1 MKTIVPILSSLFGL
15 FLTISLLIAM
25 NSVPPKKERTLS
37 ENRVQFSIEA
47 PPPPVT
53 KSSKPKPRRVKSAP
67 PPPPLPMMNANLSGL
82 SFGMD
87 ALEDQLVVKGEDLLG
102 VNQDVVMTSETVDIP
117 PRAKS
122 RISPEYPTTARRK
135 GIEGYVTLS
144 LLINDS
150 GHVEDIVIVE
160 SHPSGIFEQSAKDT
174 VLQWSFAPGEYQGQ
188 PVSVRVMQVL
198 RYSLG

>member
-1 MKTIVPILSSLFGL
+1 MKTIAPILSALFGL
-15 FLTISLLIAM
+15 FLTISLLVAM

-37 ENRVQFSIEA
+37 ENRVQFSVEA

-53 KSSKPKPRRVKSAP
+53 KSSKPKPRKVKSTP

-82 SFGMD
+82 SFGME

-102 VNQDVVMTSETVDIP
+102 ANQDVVMTSETVDIP
-117 PRAKS
+117 PEAKS
-122 RISPEYPTTARRK
+122 YCSEYPTTARKRDR
-135 GIEGYVTLS
+135 GYVTLS

-174 VLQWSFAPGEYQGQ
+174 VVQWSFAPGEYQGQ
-188 PVSVRVMQVL
+188 PVSVVHKFFVTH
-198 RYSLG
+198 

>member
-1 MKTIVPILSSLFGL
+1 MKTIAPILSALFGL
-15 FLTISLLIAM
+15 FLTISLLVAM

-37 ENRVQFSIEA
+37 ENRVQFSVEA

-53 KSSKPKPRRVKSAP
+53 KSSKPKHRKVKSAP

-82 SFGMD
+82 SFGME

-102 VNQDVVMTSETVDIP
+102 ANQDVVMTSETVDIP
-117 PRAKS
+117 PRAKD
-122 RISPEYPTTARRK
+122 RIAPEYPTTARRK

-174 VLQWSFAPGEYQGQ
+174 VVQWSFAPGEYQGQ
-188 PVSVRVMQVL
+188 PVSVRVTQVL